1 MMSTA
6 AVIGLTP
13 GKRLL
18 NSSFFHCS
26 DPAEKFY
33 YAGSEHGPPASSM
46 RSFVIARSSLSSNYG
61 NGYQPSKPSTHSV
74 KALKDHV
81 VDTASSLPSTAST
94 WFEALNDF
102 VEEENKEG
110 GEGEESFDLDME
122 ALLLLQKSLLEKQWN
137 ITFGDMDSLGKRRGV
152 KKEVPVTSS
161 GVSARE
167 RRVNRKKKG
176 NVESKSAQG
185 SNGTLETDIGFT
197 PKLLHKRLGRGYMNG
212 GVVSKEYLTHAEV
225 LHLSNII
232 KAGLVLDERKS
243 RLRERLGCDPTDEQL
258 ADSLTISRSELHSRQ
273 FAFSLARE
281 KLAMS
286 NVRLVMSIAQ
296 KYNRM
301 GAKMGD
307 LVQGGLI
314 GLLRGIEKYDSS
326 KGFKMSTYVYWWIR
340 QGVSKAFLENT
351 SAFPLP
357 NHLHGRLSLIRNAR
371 IRLEEKGIDPTI
383 DKIAQMLNMSERK
396 VRNATEADTKVIS
409 LDREAYPSVDGV
421 PGASFHH
428 YFADENVENNPWH
441 RLYEWAVKDEVN
453 KLIDSTLHA
462 REQEIIRLYHGI
474 GGKCLTW
481 EDISKRIGLS
491 RERVRQVGLVAFEK
505 LKLAARTK
513 KMDALLVKH

>member
-94 WFEALNDF
+94 WFE
-102 VEEENKEG
+102 ENKEG

-185 SNGTLETDIGFT
+185 SNGFT

-383 DKIAQMLNMSERK
+383 D
-396 VRNATEADTKVIS
+396 
-409 LDREAYPSVDGV
+409 
-421 PGASFHH
+421 
-428 YFADENVENNPWH
+428 
-441 RLYEWAVKDEVN
+441 
-453 KLIDSTLHA
+453 
-462 REQEIIRLYHGI
+462 EQEIIRLYHGI

>member
-110 GEGEESFDLDME
+110 GEVE

-340 QGVSKAFLENT
+340 QVRDEQSCTFFHAFRWSLCRMLTVS
-351 SAFPLP
+351 
-357 NHLHGRLSLIRNAR
+357 
-371 IRLEEKGIDPTI
+371 
-383 DKIAQMLNMSERK
+383 
-396 VRNATEADTKVIS
+396 
-409 LDREAYPSVDGV
+409 
-421 PGASFHH
+421 
-428 YFADENVENNPWH
+428 
-441 RLYEWAVKDEVN
+441 
-453 KLIDSTLHA
+453 
-462 REQEIIRLYHGI
+462 
-474 GGKCLTW
+474 
-481 EDISKRIGLS
+481 
-491 RERVRQVGLVAFEK
+491 
-505 LKLAARTK
+505 
-513 KMDALLVKH
+513 

>member
-307 LVQGGLI
+307 LVQG
-314 GLLRGIEKYDSS
+314 
-326 KGFKMSTYVYWWIR
+326 
-340 QGVSKAFLENT
+340 VSKAFLENT